1 MKIRIIQLFMLLGLA
16 ILACQPEQIE
26 TSKEADTN
34 PPAEG
39 FNAENSDEQAIIIAD
54 KVMNAM
60 GGRAAWDAT
69 RHIKWNFF
77 GSRTLYWDKYTG
89 DVRIERPAQ
98 NAVTVFNIQ
107 SREGRSWI
115 QEREITE
122 PDSLKNL
129 LNSAYSAWVNDSYW
143 LVMPYKLKDSGVTL
157 NYLGEES
164 LEDGTLTEK
173 LQLTFEAVGVTPQ
186 NKYHVWVD
194 QGSHLVVQWAYF
206 ANAQDEEPRII
217 TPWAD
222 YNKYGKILLSGNR
235 GERSLSDIEV
245 FDELPE
251 SVYKDLGKGI

>member
-1 MKIRIIQLFMLLGLA
+1 MKTRFIQLIILAALA
-16 ILACQPEQIE
+16 ISACQPQQE
-26 TSKEADTN
+26 TNNTEAEMN

-39 FNAENSDEQAIIIAD
+39 FNAESSDQKAITIAD
-54 KVMNAM
+54 EVMKAM

-89 DVRIERPAQ
+89 DVRIERPSQ
-98 NAVTVFNIQ
+98 NSVTVFNIQ

-122 PDSLKNL
+122 ADSLKNII
-129 LNSAYSAWVNDSYW
+129 NGAYSAWVNDSYW

-164 LEDGTLTEK
+164 LEDGTSTEK

-194 QGSHLVVQWAYF
+194 TSSHLVVQWAYF
-206 ANAQDEEPRII
+206 ANAEDAEPRII

-222 YNKYGKILLSGNR
+222 YNKYGNILLSGNR
-235 GERSLSDIEV
+235 GERSLSEIEV
-245 FDELPE
+245 FEQLPE
-251 SVYKDLGKGI
+251 SVYKDLNKGI